1 MITPPSLN
9 IISGGLKQHDHH
21 CHLIVLWCDKPE
33 CGCQTEE
40 PQDARDLAFCA
51 LEFEPHSMASATS
64 CWHSLVDIML
74 CSVDIC
80 IRGGARVGEA
90 SGEINSVSNG
100 ERALSAVTT
109 SLIRGRT
116 TGSSCRHI
124 EAIATD

>member
-1 MITPPSLN
+1 MITPPSRN
-9 IISGGLKQHDHH
+9 SISGGLKQHDHH

-74 CSVDIC
+74 VQLTFAL
-80 IRGGARVGEA
+80 GVVLELEKRVVKSILFQMVKG
-90 SGEINSVSNG
+90 
-100 ERALSAVTT
+100 
-109 SLIRGRT
+109 
-116 TGSSCRHI
+116 H
-124 EAIATD
+124 